1 MNNNPCNLVRITNS
15 DLFVKVSAGDNY
27 LVGDLVHIRDD
38 IYAELLVSN
47 LIKIKNAKVGSC
59 LTLRRKN
66 K

>member
-1 MNNNPCNLVRITNS
+1 MNNPCNLVRITNQ
-15 DLFVKVSAGDNY
+15 DLFFKVNVGENY

-47 LIKIKNAKVGSC
+47 LIKIKNAKVSTC